1 MTGAPSRHSNPFLN
15 IVIEEEAAGSVAP
28 FGI

>member
-1 MTGAPSRHSNPFLN
+1 MTGVPIRHSDPLLN
-15 IVIEEEAAGSVAP
+15 IVIEEEAASSVAP